1 MFTTKVCV
9 IRILQLVT
17 KRQYRG
23 AEVFAAELSALL
35 AANGHQVWFAGLYA
49 APDQPLI
56 AQQSTNIDLNGS
68 KKAFSFDLLK
78 KLRRLVADI
87 NPDIIQA
94 NGSDTLKYAVLLKSI
109 YFPKKPVVYRNISMV
124 SSWTKSGSLKT
135 WINQQLFRRVDFV
148 TSVGQES
155 LDDLVKTYHYPVAQT
170 QLIRRGIPDQVVDAA
185 ASRQALAVEF
195 GFSPNDP
202 LLLHVG
208 QFSDEKNHPFMLQAF
223 EQVRKKIPQAR
234 LIFIGE
240 GKNWSSVRQQIA
252 EQQLNTHVFLAGHRS
267 PVQQWLAAADLFVLG
282 STIEGVPGVILEAG
296 MQSVPS
302 VAVNVGGVGEVVK
315 QDITGKLLPA
325 HDANAFAN
333 AVVELLENA
342 SLRKQLGNAARRFVE
357 EHYSLQQCQRNFEA
371 LYQSLLNRQA
381 P

>member
-1 MFTTKVCV
+1 MFTAKVCV

-49 APDQPLI
+49 APDQPLV
-56 AQQSTNIDLNGS
+56 AQHATNIDLNGS
-68 KKAFSFDLLK
+68 RKAFSFELLK
-78 KLRRLVADI
+78 KLRRLVQDI

-109 YFPKKPVVYRNISMV
+109 YYPNKPVVYRNISMV
-124 SSWTKSGSLKT
+124 SSWTKTGSLKT
-135 WINQQLFRRVDFV
+135 WINRQLFRRVDFV

-155 LDDLVKTYHYPVAQT
+155 LDDLVKTYQYPVSQT
-170 QLIRRGIPDQVVDAA
+170 RLIRRGIPDQVVDAA
-185 ASRQALAVEF
+185 ASRQALALEF

-202 LLLHVG
+202 LIMHVG
-208 QFSDEKNHPFMLQAF
+208 QFSDEKNHPFILQAF
-223 EQVRKKIPQAR
+223 ERVREQLPQTR
-234 LIFIGE
+234 LILIGE
-240 GKNWSSVRQQIA
+240 GKNWQAIKQWVADR
-252 EQQLNTHVFLAGHRS
+252 QLNQHVFLAGHRS

-296 MQSVPS
+296 MQSIPS

-315 QDITGKLLPA
+315 QDITGKLLPS
-325 HDANAFAN
+325 HDPSAFAK
-333 AVVELLENA
+333 AIVSLLENT
-342 SLRKQLGNAARRFVE
+342 SLRKQLGGEARRFVE

-371 LYQSLLNRQA
+371 LYQSLLNRQTH
-381 P
+381 